1 MDDQDSRDSEER
13 SAQVRNALLK
23 GLGLLVAVCV
33 VIALGTTLA
42 VQALGLDEDE
52 SSGPVGSSS
61 GEPVTPLPTSAIP
74 VPGEKTEEPEEEP
87 SEDPEATSTG
97 RIQLA
102 VSPVIARPN
111 ERINLTGTYRRADNV
126 ALAVQR
132 FEDGAWA
139 DFGGV
144 SATVRVGSFAT
155 YVMTSRSGEQRFRVY
170 DPQSK
175 QASNVVM
182 VTVD

>member
-1 MDDQDSRDSEER
+1 MDDHDSRDSEER

-102 VSPVIARPN
+102 VSPVIARPI
-111 ERINLTGTYRRADNV
+111 ERVNLTGTYSGADNV
-126 ALAVQR
+126 AARRAALRGRRLDRLRRRQR
-132 FEDGAWA
+132 HRPRRHLRDLRHDRPRRARTASGSTTRRA
-139 DFGGV
+139 
-144 SATVRVGSFAT
+144 SRPATS
-155 YVMTSRSGEQRFRVY
+155 SW
-170 DPQSK
+170 
-175 QASNVVM
+175 
-182 VTVD
+182 